1 MRSEMTHQRELLA
14 LVAQGD
20 GKGGSVCAGR
30 DVGQPDQEC
39 KDARAIGGGTL
50 RLTWHAREALRREHD
65 ERFRESLCED
75 S

>member
-1 MRSEMTHQRELLA
+1 MTHQRELLA
-14 LVAQGD
+14 LVTQGD

-30 DVGQPDQEC
+30 DVGQPDQES